1 MEEKEVIGVLDGLL
15 SKGVSESEIIE
26 YKTNLFDKEMFGKY
40 ISALSNAAALY
51 DEKWAYIF
59 WGIEDITL
67 RVLGTH
73 FDPFNHKILGTA
85 ELLIPWLSKMT
96 GQCGFEFKKFSYEGK
111 DIVALLVPAA
121 KWVDTKFKGTAYI
134 RVDSTTTTLDNY
146 PEKKRLLW
154 SKLVRGTF
162 EDDFAMTAKSADE
175 VLNLLDFS
183 IYYQALDKK
192 IPTNSTDVLFM
203 LKHEGCITQ
212 ALNVSNV
219 YNITNLGALLFAR
232 NLNDFSLLANKAI
245 RVIRYKGI
253 NRLHAETDF
262 TFSEGYASGFS
273 KLLHMLQMLLPREES
288 FTDGIRKEYCAYPE
302 IILRELIPNALIH
315 QDFIIKGQQP
325 RIEIFDDRIEI
336 MNAGEPLVPTNRFLD
351 MAPISRNE
359 SLARMMHKL
368 RICEERGSG
377 IDRVLEAIERRRL
390 PALVIRSEN
399 SSLTVTVYLY
409 KAWEQLSKEDKVN
422 LCYQHCCY
430 LYYLENKSMSNQSLR
445 ERFGIKEMNHAV
457 VSRVISDARKA
468 KLIKGISENAKKYI
482 PFGA

>member
-40 ISALSNAAALY
+40 ISALSNVAALY

-73 FDPFNHKILGTA
+73 FDPFNHKIPGTA

-134 RVDSTTTTLDNY
+134 RVDSTTTTLYNY

-192 IPTNSTDVLFM
+192 IPTNSTDVLLM
-203 LKHEGCITQ
+203 LKHE
-212 ALNVSNV
+212 
-219 YNITNLGALLFAR
+219 
-232 NLNDFSLLANKAI
+232 D
-245 RVIRYKGI
+245 
-253 NRLHAETDF
+253 
-262 TFSEGYASGFS
+262 
-273 KLLHMLQMLLPREES
+273 
-288 FTDGIRKEYCAYPE
+288 
-302 IILRELIPNALIH
+302 
-315 QDFIIKGQQP
+315 
-325 RIEIFDDRIEI
+325 
-336 MNAGEPLVPTNRFLD
+336 
-351 MAPISRNE
+351 
-359 SLARMMHKL
+359 
-368 RICEERGSG
+368 
-377 IDRVLEAIERRRL
+377 VLRRR
-390 PALVIRSEN
+390 
-399 SSLTVTVYLY
+399 
-409 KAWEQLSKEDKVN
+409 
-422 LCYQHCCY
+422 
-430 LYYLENKSMSNQSLR
+430 
-445 ERFGIKEMNHAV
+445 
-457 VSRVISDARKA
+457 
-468 KLIKGISENAKKYI
+468 
-482 PFGA
+482 